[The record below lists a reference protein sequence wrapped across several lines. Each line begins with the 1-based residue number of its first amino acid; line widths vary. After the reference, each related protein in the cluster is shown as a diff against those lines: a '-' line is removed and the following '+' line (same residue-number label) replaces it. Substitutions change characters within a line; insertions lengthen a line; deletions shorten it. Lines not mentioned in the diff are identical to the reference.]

1 MTWGI
6 YSLPRR
12 GASPLLFV
20 AEVFRCLIVNTT
32 TLNRPRRRSVS
43 ISVSA
48 AVALVTRCESPSL
61 PGAAILAPGISF
73 VLITPT
79 HFHTGTVTTLTPPP
93 PPPPPAVSASIPA
106 AETTVSSM
114 KLVYTDSTRTHA
126 DSSGGGISLS
136 KPALLGAKESPGML
150 G

>member
-1 MTWGI
+1 M
-6 YSLPRR
+6 
-12 GASPLLFV
+12 
-20 AEVFRCLIVNTT
+20 NTT

-79 HFHTGTVTTLTPPP
+79 HFHTVTVTTLT